1 MDLHRKKVSL
11 PPLRI
16 LHYPKADILVTE
28 CFIFPY
34 RLPKLV
40 ELSVAILLY
49 RLCYGNLYLV
59 GIITAVAVSGLIYI
73 FVGGGVVILG
83 EVVVII
89 FRVIAN
95 VALVVIIS
103 VRCFLGA
110 FTLVGIFCF
119 SKGVLA
125 SFALR

>member
-1 MDLHRKKVSL
+1 
-11 PPLRI
+11 
-16 LHYPKADILVTE
+16 
-28 CFIFPY
+28 
-34 RLPKLV
+34 
-40 ELSVAILLY
+40 LLY
-49 RLCYGNLYLV
+49 WLCHGNLHLV
-59 GIITAVAVSGLIYI
+59 GIVTAVAVSSLIYI
-73 FVGGGVVILG
+73 FFVGGGVVILR
-83 EVVVII
+83 EIVVII

-125 SFALR
+125 GFALR